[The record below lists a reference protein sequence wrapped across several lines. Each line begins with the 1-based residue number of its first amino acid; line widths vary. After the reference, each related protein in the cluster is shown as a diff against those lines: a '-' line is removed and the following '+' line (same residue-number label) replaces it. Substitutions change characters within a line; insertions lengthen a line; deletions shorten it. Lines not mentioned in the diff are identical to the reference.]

1 MSASND
7 RAVVSLGRA
16 EALVLFEMLAGFHR
30 QPILEIRHPAERMAL
45 IRLFGALQT
54 ALVEPFLPDY
64 KALLEAAR
72 SELGAQQGEQ

>member
-1 MSASND
+1 MSVPND

-30 QPILEIRHPAERMAL
+30 QPVLEISHPAERMAL
-45 IRLFGALQT
+45 IRFFGALQKI
-54 ALVEPFLPDY
+54 LLEPFMPDY

-72 SELGAQQGEQ
+72 SELRAQQGE